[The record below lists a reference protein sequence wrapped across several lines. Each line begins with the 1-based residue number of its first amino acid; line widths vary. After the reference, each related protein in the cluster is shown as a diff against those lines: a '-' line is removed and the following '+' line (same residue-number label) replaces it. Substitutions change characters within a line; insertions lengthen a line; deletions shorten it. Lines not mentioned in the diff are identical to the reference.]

1 MNYIEKVLRSKADN
15 EGCNILIGQ
24 WEYDRKLVPE
34 ALKAVAVM
42 FPHFSMHDETH
53 SETILDNIVNVLGKD
68 VIERMSCTDLW
79 LLLEA
84 AYCHDLGMVIT
95 ASKIQEIFRDGSFI
109 KFFHTLQSDIHH
121 DLHKYTKIFE
131 ERDGKLMFKSQEFK
145 LSAFDAVKFLFAEYF
160 RKQHGMNAGTAIVN
174 PWGQLGIESPRA
186 VIPSR
191 LYELLGNVCTLH
203 TKNFSEVMKLP
214 YIENGISLDKAHP
227 RFVTCLL
234 RIGDLLDLD
243 NHRFNETL
251 IRTHEEIPADS
262 MAHRAKHHSINH
274 FRVDNKYVE
283 VSALCKNPRVARIT
297 RQWFDWIKDE
307 FNNQTQKWND
317 IVPTE
322 INCYLPTVNQLSVD
336 IEGYLSV
343 EEDDEPKFTIDV
355 DKALELLQGKNFY
368 KSPFD
373 SIREVLQ
380 NAVDSTLIRLFLDSE
395 DENSVPTTPNEDFL
409 KKASNYPIRVSIN
422 RTEDKKLQVVVDDWG
437 MGLKR
442 SHLRFLS
449 NTGSSSRNIEKRM
462 IVNRMPDWLRP
473 SGIFGIG
480 FQSVFLLTEEI
491 RIQTKDYQTDEC
503 YAIEMH
509 KPNSKMN
516 GDIYLRPLRNRKN
529 SGMKIVFTLSNKW
542 SNKPISQDQF
552 SGIDTDEV
560 ENTLAKSITTFAQ
573 MSFIPIYLNGKHIE
587 RRKMLYYDKDTGIEL
602 SFDHLVLVPAYRST
616 SYYFKNARVESNGP
630 TIPFVH
636 PTVNILSGSA
646 QNFLSLD
653 RNSFDNDKVEGI
665 KNKVIKAIYKFMLS
679 DDYEKLVEQNG
690 FAKKLFSLFAMEFK
704 LSIDEN
710 RVLPNSLLGFNL
722 LNANLNTEKMLS
734 YKEVTLITVSNQL
747 ISMIEDPESSTCKI
761 EANMMMLPQL
771 AIIEE
776 YYSLLFM
783 LLGEKHRHCICKR
796 LTSAGFFAG
805 GEFLF
810 TDDDTKDTEITIDQ
824 VDRILH
830 ISEKREYIIYVTG
843 YDAIRIPSDKG
854 LDDNIPMH
862 SNMSKGVAKRVEKIL
877 SPFLKINDVDYDCR
891 TDNLYDYVRKSNGRN
906 INEIRMCY
914 DKFVADCQQ
923 HGIKFQKYIFSKS
936 S

>member
-1 MNYIEKVLRSKADN
+1 MNYIEKILREKADN

-42 FPHFSMHDETH
+42 FPHFSLHDETH

-68 VIERMSCTDLW
+68 VIVRMSCTDLW

-95 ASKIQEIFRDGSFI
+95 ASKIHEIFKDGSFI
-109 KFFHTLQSDIHH
+109 RFFNTLQSDLHH

-131 ERDGKLMFKSQEFK
+131 ERDGKLIFKSQEFN

-251 IRTHEEIPADS
+251 IRTLEEIPSES
-262 MAHRAKHHSINH
+262 MAHRAKHHCINH

-283 VSALCKNPRVARIT
+283 VSALCKNPRIARIT

-317 IVPTE
+317 IVPAE

-395 DENSVPTTPNEDFL
+395 DENNVPTAPNDDFL
-409 KKASNYPIRVSIN
+409 NKASNYPIRVSIY
-422 RTEDKKLQVVVDDWG
+422 RTEDKKLQVVVDDSG

-462 IVNRMPDWLRP
+462 IVNRMPDWMRP

-480 FQSVFLLTEEI
+480 FQSIFLLTEEI

-516 GDIYLRPLRNRKN
+516 GDIYLRPLKNRKN
-529 SGMKIVFTLSNKW
+529 SGMKIEFTLSNKW

-560 ENTLAKSITTFAQ
+560 ENTLTKSITTFAQ
-573 MSFIPIYLNGKHIE
+573 MSFIPVYLNGKQIR
-587 RRKMLYYDKDTGIEL
+587 RRKMLFYDKDTGIEL
-602 SFDHLVLVPAYRST
+602 SFDQLSLEPDNRGRT
-616 SYYFKNARVESNGP
+616 LYYFKNACVESNGP
-630 TIPFVH
+630 NIPFVH

-646 QNFLSLD
+646 QNYLSLD
-653 RNSFDNDKVEGI
+653 RNSFDNNKKESIKKKV
-665 KNKVIKAIYKFMLS
+665 VKAINNFMLS
-679 DDYEKLVEQNG
+679 DVYKTLVEHDIL
-690 FAKKLFSLFAMEFK
+690 AKILFSLFAKEFK
-704 LSIDEN
+704 LNIDGN
-710 RVLPNSLLGFNL
+710 RALPNSQLGFKFSNTD
-722 LNANLNTEKMLS
+722 LNTEKILS
-734 YKEVTLITVSNQL
+734 YNEVTMVTVSNQF
-747 ISMIEDPESSTCKI
+747 ISMEENLELSTCKI
-761 EANMMMLPQL
+761 EANMMISRL

-776 YYSLLFM
+776 YYSLLFK
-783 LLGEKHRHCICKR
+783 LLGEKHKYCICKK
-796 LTSAGFFAG
+796 LMSVGFFSG

-810 TDDDTKDTEITIDQ
+810 TDDDTKDSEITIDQ
-824 VDRILH
+824 VDRILR

-862 SNMSKGVAKRVEKIL
+862 SNMSNEVAKRVEKIL
-877 SPFLKINDVDYDCR
+877 SPFLRINDVDYDCR
-891 TDNLYDYVRKSNGRN
+891 TDSLYEYVRKCNGKD

-914 DKFVADCQQ
+914 DKFVIDCQQ
-923 HGIKFQKYIFSKS
+923 HGIKFQKYVF
-936 S
+936 